1 MNILDS
7 RILLKRST
15 TAGVVPTIPAT
26 SNHTDGTWTATDIYS
41 GETFVNTVDQRAF
54 VRLGSDIKE
63 IPLQNSLIGTYQ
75 YATITLT
82 SAQILA
88 LNTTP
93 ITLVAAPGAGKAIV
107 PSKVYCRLNYNTTA
121 YATSTVL
128 IIKHNGAID
137 NSFRHNNIL
146 TSTINIIDEFY
157 SEFGGMSTTSSTK
170 ILENASLIIRPSAAS
185 NPTTGNSTI
194 DLLVEYQILD
204 FNSIF

>member
-41 GETFVNTVDQRAF
+41 GETFVNTVDKRAF
-54 VRLGSDIKE
+54 VRLGSDVKE

-82 SAQILA
+82 SAQIKL

-93 ITLVAAPGAGKAIV
+93 ITVVAAPGAGKVIV
-107 PSKVYCRLNYNTTA
+107 LKDCWGRLNYNTVTYSGA
-121 YATSTVL
+121 ATMELKITGGTGYIGSNQILIESSITR
-128 IIKHNGAID
+128 IIKW
-137 NSFRHNNIL
+137 NSV
-146 TSTINIIDEFY
+146 DEY
-157 SEFGGMSTTSSTK
+157 LGVASNK
-170 ILENASLIIRPSAAS
+170 NYVENAPLVVTADA
-185 NPTTGNSTI
+185 NPTLGNSTI
-194 DLLVEYQILD
+194 DLLVEYLILD